1 LAVGNNEEMLDA
13 TWPFS
18 PGHTLKD
25 RFSHYIFVL
34 FLFLD
39 LIESTIWYGA
49 ISTNN
54 QKKNKSMK
62 QKQAALILGEKGK
75 R

>member
-1 LAVGNNEEMLDA
+1 MLDA
-13 TWPFS
+13 TLQFS